1 MKRDKIEAIL
11 KLFPV
16 PAAALVLV
24 FPLTGY
30 PGQSETQA
38 PDGGDEA
45 AQQAPPASDAPPPA
59 ATSGQKKSVS
69 PPKSKGGINT
79 ELISG
84 TLPIR
89 KTSAGAFLALG
100 FVGPSGFLLGGDF
113 YIGWKLVRF
122 VSLHLKV
129 GAGYVQKRSGVN
141 STLAHFD
148 VTFPVRLAI
157 CSHTPRVCPGL
168 DFYLSL
174 IPGVGYG
181 VLIPNKSPTARE
193 LNHAINAIVGIALE
207 SLRTYGNMDAG
218 VRFGIYVYIDF
229 LKDNE
234 KSDPWLAY
242 AIFELGVVIRWG
254 KPEKSS

>member
-1 MKRDKIEAIL
+1 MKRDKIEAFL
-11 KLFPV
+11 KFFPV
-16 PAAALVLV
+16 PAAALVLA

-38 PDGGDEA
+38 PDGGGEA
-45 AQQAPPASDAPPPA
+45 AQQVPPPPSEAPPPA
-59 ATSGQKKSVS
+59 ATEQKKQA
-69 PPKSKGGINT
+69 KSKGVINT
-79 ELISG
+79 ELMSG
-84 TLPIR
+84 TLPVR
-89 KTSAGAFLALG
+89 KTSAGAFLVLG

-129 GAGYVQKRSGVN
+129 GAGYVQKRSGVS
-141 STLAHFD
+141 STLAHLD

-181 VLIPNKSPTARE
+181 VLIPNRSPTARE
-193 LNHAINAIVGIALE
+193 LNHAINAIVGVSLE

-242 AIFELGVVIRWG
+242 AIFELGVIIRWG
-254 KPEKSS
+254 KPEKST

>member
-1 MKRDKIEAIL
+1 MKRDKIEALL
-11 KLFPV
+11 KFFPV
-16 PAAALVLV
+16 PTMALVLA
-24 FPLTGY
+24 FPLKGY
-30 PGQSETQA
+30 PDQSETQA
-38 PDGGDEA
+38 PEGGGGAE
-45 AQQAPPASDAPPPA
+45 QQTQPENSAPPPA
-59 ATSGQKKSVS
+59 ASKPKEPAAAS
-69 PPKSKGGINT
+69 PSKGGIDT

-84 TLPIR
+84 TLPMR

-113 YIGWKLVRF
+113 YVGWKLVRF
-122 VSLHLKV
+122 VSLHLKA

-141 STLAHFD
+141 STLAHLD
-148 VTFPVRLAI
+148 ITFPVRLAI

-168 DFYLSL
+168 DFYLAL

-181 VLIPNKSPTARE
+181 VLIPNKSPTAVE
-193 LNHAINAIVGIALE
+193 LNHAINAIVGVSLE

-242 AIFELGVVIRWG
+242 AIFELGVIIRWG
-254 KPEKSS
+254 KPEKNI